1 MHEILEDSMVEWP
14 KILDGYEDKNFKLT
28 GCVSIDG
35 NNSFVCHSQQFKR
48 MMDRIG
54 FESGINDG
62 GLHYLFNVVA
72 GNEVEADDGEISQE
86 PMKLYFLIS
95 NRVAL
100 LGTPTCVTSE
110 NLYFMIFGIWPH
122 KIHYVRAFDSEID
135 SGKKAM
141 HLVGD
146 DGFFTPRSKLTAS
159 TGLLSYLLLQ
169 NQQMN
174 YKE

>member
-14 KILDGYEDKNFKLT
+14 RILDGYEDQNFKLT

-35 NNSFVCHSQQFKR
+35 EQSFNRHSNEFKA

-54 FESGINDG
+54 SEVGIHDG
-62 GLHYLFNVVA
+62 NLHYIFHVVA
-72 GNEVEADDGEISQE
+72 GDECQNDYGDVVQGH
-86 PMKLYFLIS
+86 MRLYFLIS
-95 NRVAL
+95 NKIGP

-110 NLYFMIFGIWPH
+110 NLWFMIHGLWPH
-122 KIHYVRAFDSEID
+122 KIHYVKAFNAEID
-135 SGKKAM
+135 DGVKAL
-141 HLVGD
+141 HWVED

-159 TGLLSYLLLQ
+159 TDLLAYLLLQ
-169 NQQMN
+169 EQQTI